1 MPTNHLPPL
10 LRVASASGFI
20 ESSSVGA
27 PRSEVQIHF
36 LCSSPSVEDR
46 ERALSKLTELT
57 RRSSGR
63 TSLSFWHRYD
73 VASSGTIDLN
83 SRSAAG
89 SPAVVDFLAVAQD
102 LAHFATQAGLRVQ
115 TLSMVNAGYAP
126 MDWWYWDHA
135 GYSAKLPELWV
146 TIKSIQDHWNVVLPD
161 FLSIDVESGARYDTG
176 LVTELHVGL
185 SPIEHL
191 IARVLLEKKY
201 TSNPNLVAHLSNHA
215 GFNFADIDRAELGS
229 TLTRM
234 EQDGWL
240 SAVSVEFDGSLVAAR
255 GPLLRRLS
263 RNLLLNLP
271 LNGVFKPPSA

>member
-1 MPTNHLPPL
+1 M
-10 LRVASASGFI
+10 
-20 ESSSVGA
+20 
-27 PRSEVQIHF
+27 
-36 LCSSPSVEDR
+36 
-46 ERALSKLTELT
+46 
-57 RRSSGR
+57 
-63 TSLSFWHRYD
+63 
-73 VASSGTIDLN
+73 
-83 SRSAAG
+83 
-89 SPAVVDFLAVAQD
+89 
-102 LAHFATQAGLRVQ
+102 
-115 TLSMVNAGYAP
+115 
-126 MDWWYWDHA
+126 
-135 GYSAKLPELWV
+135 
-146 TIKSIQDHWNVVLPD
+146 
-161 FLSIDVESGARYDTG
+161 
-176 LVTELHVGL
+176 GL

-240 SAVSVEFDGSLVAAR
+240 SAVSVEFDGSLVAAL